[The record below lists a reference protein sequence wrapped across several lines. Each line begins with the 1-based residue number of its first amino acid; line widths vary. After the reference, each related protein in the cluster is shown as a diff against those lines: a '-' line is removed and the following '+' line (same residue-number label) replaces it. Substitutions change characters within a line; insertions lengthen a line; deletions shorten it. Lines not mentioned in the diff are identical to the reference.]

1 MKKQIALFSIVAA
14 ALIAVP
20 VLSRAADS
28 TPSAPEQT
36 APAKKHGGPFRG
48 KVAAVDT
55 TAMTLTVGT
64 QTYNVTSDTKITK
77 DGKPATLADLTVG
90 TLVGGSYKKDGDK
103 LNALVIHAGE
113 RAKKKAAQ

>member
-36 APAKKHGGPFRG
+36 APAKKHG
-48 KVAAVDT
+48 
-55 TAMTLTVGT
+55 L
-64 QTYNVTSDTKITK
+64 S
-77 DGKPATLADLTVG
+77 L
-90 TLVGGSYKKDGDK
+90 
-103 LNALVIHAGE
+103 IHI
-113 RAKKKAAQ
+113 